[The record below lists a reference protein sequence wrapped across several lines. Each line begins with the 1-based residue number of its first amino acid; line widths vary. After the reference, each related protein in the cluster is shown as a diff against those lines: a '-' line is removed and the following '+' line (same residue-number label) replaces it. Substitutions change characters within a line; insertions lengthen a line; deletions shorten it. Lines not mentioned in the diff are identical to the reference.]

1 MTVEEFYRSI
11 GGDYEG
17 TLSRFLDESRV
28 KRFALKFENDPS
40 FSMLCK
46 ALDEKN
52 VEEAFRA
59 AHTLKGVCQNLGFD
73 ALYKISSE
81 VTEVLRAG
89 SLEVGA
95 LMDELRT
102 EYGLVMTALRTLQEN
117 NA

>member
-1 MTVEEFYRSI
+1 MTVKEFYLAI

-17 TLSRFLDESRV
+17 TLKRFLDEGRV
-28 KRFALKFENDPS
+28 KRFALKFESDPS
-40 FSMLCK
+40 FSSLCK
-46 ALDEKN
+46 ALDDKN

-73 ALYKISSE
+73 TLYKISSA
-81 VTEVLRAG
+81 VTEVLRSG

-102 EYGLVMTALRTLQEN
+102 CYGVVMTAVRTLKDSN
-117 NA
+117 